1 MKKFKFN
8 LEPVLKV
15 RKHKVDNAKNE
26 LAKVLAEKQKR
37 QNLIDENLNE
47 IKQLQNKGAIS
58 DITFLQNRFNRI
70 QLLEM
75 NNQKIQ
81 HEIDNI
87 IEIENLRRRELTNLM
102 RDEKVIEKLKDK
114 KKADYNY
121 KINKEE
127 NEFIDEIASRNF
139 KNLLQ

>member
-139 KNLLQ
+139 KNL